1 MKTKFSIAKRTT
13 CIFFLATVTL
23 FLLLAQSSFA
33 GSATWLASPAAGDW
47 NTAGNWTAGGPP
59 NGSADTATFATSN
72 ITGVSISAFAEV
84 TGVVFNAGASVVH
97 NHRQHHEAVD
107 H

>member
-1 MKTKFSIAKRTT
+1 MHFLSCDGHLVSAFSAEQLCRERHMLGK
-13 CIFFLATVTL
+13 V
-23 FLLLAQSSFA
+23 LLL
-33 GSATWLASPAAGDW
+33 GTATPQV
-47 NTAGNWTAGGPP
+47 TWTAGGPL

-72 ITGVSISAFAEV
+72 ITGVSISAFTEA